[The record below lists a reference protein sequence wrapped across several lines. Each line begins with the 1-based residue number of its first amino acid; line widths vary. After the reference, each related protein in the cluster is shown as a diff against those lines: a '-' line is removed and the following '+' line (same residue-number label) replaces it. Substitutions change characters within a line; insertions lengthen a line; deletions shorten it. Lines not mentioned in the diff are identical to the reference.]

1 MKHYRIVVL
10 GGGAAGIVTAMGAAG
25 MGISVALVEKERIG
39 GECSWSGCVP
49 SKALLAAA
57 KEVHRI
63 RQAEKWGLTI
73 GAGIDVSGVPAKVR
87 ELTQR
92 AADRSQTVA
101 QLKAAGVEI

>member
-1 MKHYRIVVL
+1 MKNYRIVVL

-25 MGISVALVEKERIG
+25 MGISVALVEKDRIG

-73 GAGIDVSGVPAKVR
+73 GEGIDVGGVPVKVR

-101 QLKAAGVEI
+101 LLKASGVEI